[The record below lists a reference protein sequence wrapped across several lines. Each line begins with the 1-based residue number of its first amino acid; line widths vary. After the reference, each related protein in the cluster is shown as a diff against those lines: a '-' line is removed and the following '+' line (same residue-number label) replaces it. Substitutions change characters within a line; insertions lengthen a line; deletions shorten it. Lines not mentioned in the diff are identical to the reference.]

1 MKRLL
6 SLSIAIISLSSG
18 VVAQQNKVVS
28 AWNYYK
34 PEYDLLDKARTN
46 IDEASV
52 HESTMGKAKTWYY
65 RGLIYQKIYK
75 HPKYGNLDE
84 MALEKAFESYKKAL
98 ELEPNYENKDVINQ
112 NLEILAGNFFARGL
126 DEFNAK
132 TFDKSLNSFQWV
144 LKISPNDSK
153 ATLNSALCAERVGK
167 LDVAKGYYASLVT
180 AKQADANV
188 FLSLSSILRKE
199 NNIDG
204 ALTTIIEGRKSFP
217 ENNPLMIEQLN
228 IYLST
233 GREKEASEFIDMAIQ
248 SDPSNASLYF
258 AKGTLNDKQGKKD
271 VAEMA
276 YKKAIELN
284 GNYFEAY
291 YNLGA
296 MHFNTAAEMVNKAN
310 DIPPNKI
317 ADYEAAKKKF
327 EAKFREAV
335 PYLEKA
341 LELSPK
347 DVSTMES
354 LKQIYTKL
362 NQLDKASE
370 MKKRIEASK

>member
-1 MKRLL
+1 MD
-6 SLSIAIISLSSG
+6 I
-18 VVAQQNKVVS
+18 
-28 AWNYYK
+28 
-34 PEYDLLDKARTN
+34 
-46 IDEASV
+46 
-52 HESTMGKAKTWYY
+52 
-65 RGLIYQKIYK
+65 
-75 HPKYGNLDE
+75 
-84 MALEKAFESYKKAL
+84 
-98 ELEPNYENKDVINQ
+98 
-112 NLEILAGNFFARGL
+112 
-126 DEFNAK
+126 
-132 TFDKSLNSFQWV
+132 
-144 LKISPNDSK
+144 
-153 ATLNSALCAERVGK
+153 
-167 LDVAKGYYASLVT
+167 AKGYYASLVT
-180 AKQADANV
+180 ANQADANV